1 MMARLILFT
10 LVFVS
15 GCVSYTPQKTLPPE
29 SGELY
34 SSPRTDLKQWRI
46 AAKLSIKTSD
56 GGFAGRIDWTQKESS
71 YRILIS
77 GPLGF
82 GQVKIE
88 GNHNSASMRK
98 DDQVLFGSAEMLML
112 NATSISIPINNLR
125 WWLSGVP
132 SPKGG
137 PANFSDENEDNR
149 TMSFSQDGWY
159 LFFSNYSSTLLG
171 YLPGEIIG
179 QNDKLSFKLII
190 SKWRSP
196 ES

>member
-15 GCVSYTPQKTLPPE
+15 GCVSHTPKMAPPPE
-29 SGELY
+29 LWELY
-34 SSPRTDLKQWRI
+34 SSSKAALKQWRI

-56 GGFAGRIDWTQKESS
+56 DGFAGRIDWTQKESS

-98 DDQVLFGSAEMLML
+98 DDQVLFGSPDMLML

-159 LFFSNYSSTLLG
+159 LSFSNYSSTLLG
-171 YLPGEIIG
+171 YLPGKIIG
-179 QNDKLSFKLII
+179 QNDKISFKLII
-190 SKWRSP
+190 SKWRTPDS
-196 ES
+196 